1 MNSSTAETRLIVNGK
16 SAGRSDLRSAITD
29 LRTNGIA
36 LDVRSTFEAGDVH
49 RLIDEAIHEGV
60 GRLVIGGGD
69 GSVNEAF
76 DALLNHDRN
85 ERPKLGILPLG
96 SANDFATA
104 CMIPQDL
111 YEALSLACYGKT
123 TAIDAIR
130 ANDRTVANIA
140 TAGFGAK
147 ITAETPPELKNFLG
161 GGAYTLMG
169 LVKVLGFKPYPGRII
184 SEKIEIEGKAI
195 IGAVCNGRQAGGG
208 QQLAPKA
215 SLTDGLMDVI
225 LVLDFPATEVNKV
238 IKEVLDP
245 DLNGTFVKRFQT
257 SELEIHAS
265 ESMPCN
271 LDGEPYQA
279 DNIIFSIVEKAIDVV
294 LPLDCPC
301 I

>member
-1 MNSSTAETRLIVNGK
+1 MNSGTAETRLIVNGK
-16 SAGRSDLRSAITD
+16 SAGRADLRSAITD
-29 LRTNGIA
+29 LRSRGIA
-36 LDVRSTFEAGDVH
+36 LDVRSTFEAGDVQ
-49 RLIDEAIHEGV
+49 RLVNEAIAEGV
-60 GRLVIGGGD
+60 GRLLVGGGD

-76 DALLNHDRN
+76 DALLRHDRS
-85 ERPKLGILPLG
+85 ERPELGILPLG

-104 CMIPQDL
+104 CKIPQNL
-111 YEALSLACYGKT
+111 CEALLLACQGKT

-169 LVKVLGFKPYPGRII
+169 LIKALGFKPYSGRIV
-184 SEKIEIEGKAI
+184 SAQIEIEAKAI

-215 SLTDGLMDVI
+215 SLTDGLMDII
-225 LVLDFPATEVNKV
+225 LVLDFPATEVNTV

-245 DLNGTFVKRFQT
+245 DLSGTYVKRFQT
-257 SELEIHAS
+257 AVLEVYSS
-265 ESMPCN
+265 ESIPCN
-271 LDGEPYQA
+271 LDGEPYQG
-279 DNIIFSIVEKAIDVV
+279 DNILFSVVAKAIDVV
-294 LPLDCPC
+294 LPPDCPC

>member
-1 MNSSTAETRLIVNGK
+1 MNSSTAGARLIVNGK
-16 SAGRSDLRSAITD
+16 SASRSDLRSAITN
-29 LRTNGIA
+29 LRDEGIA

-49 RLIDEAIHEGV
+49 RLIAEAIREGV
-60 GRLVIGGGD
+60 RRLLIGGGD

-76 DALLNHDRN
+76 DALLNHDRS
-85 ERPKLGILPLG
+85 ERPELGIVPLG

-111 YEALSLACYGKT
+111 CEALSLACHGKT
-123 TAIDAIR
+123 TAVDAIR

-169 LVKVLGFKPYPGRII
+169 LVKALGFKPYSGRII
-184 SEKIEIEGKAI
+184 SGEMEIEGNAI

-208 QQLAPKA
+208 QQLAPNA
-215 SLTDGLMDVI
+215 SLTDGLMDII

-245 DLNGTFVKRFQT
+245 DLNGTYVKRFQT
-257 SELEIHAS
+257 SEIKIQTG
-265 ESMPCN
+265 ESTPCN

>member
-1 MNSSTAETRLIVNGK
+1 MNSVTAETRLIVNGK
-16 SAGRSDLRSAITD
+16 SAGRSDLRSAITN
-29 LRTNGIA
+29 LRSRDIA
-36 LDVRSTFEAGDVH
+36 LDVRSTFEAGDVQ
-49 RLIDEAIHEGV
+49 RLISEAIHEGV
-60 GRLVIGGGD
+60 KRLIIGGGD

-76 DALLNHDRN
+76 DALLNYDQS
-85 ERPKLGILPLG
+85 ERPELGILPLG

-104 CMIPQDL
+104 CKIPQDL
-111 YEALSLACYGKT
+111 HAALSLACQGKT

-169 LVKVLGFKPYPGRII
+169 LVKALGFKPYSGRIV
-184 SEKIEIEGKAI
+184 SAEIEIEGKAI

-208 QQLAPKA
+208 QQLAPRA
-215 SLTDGLMDVI
+215 SLTDGLMDIV
-225 LVLDFPATEVNKV
+225 LVLDFPATEINTV

-245 DLNGTFVKRFQT
+245 GLSSKFVKRFQT
-257 SELEIHAS
+257 AVLEVHS
-265 ESMPCN
+265 SQSMPCN

-279 DNIIFSIVEKAIDVV
+279 DRIIFSIVEKAVDVV
-294 LPLDCPC
+294 LPPDCPC

>member
-16 SAGRSDLRSAITD
+16 SAGRADLRSAITD
-29 LRTNGIA
+29 LRSMDIA
-36 LDVRSTFEAGDVH
+36 LDVRSTFEAGDVQ
-49 RLIDEAIHEGV
+49 RLVDEAIAEGV
-60 GRLVIGGGD
+60 GRLLIGGGD

-76 DALLNHDRN
+76 DALLRHERA
-85 ERPKLGILPLG
+85 ERPELGILPLG

-104 CMIPQDL
+104 CKIPQNL
-111 YEALSLACYGKT
+111 YQALLLACQGMT

-169 LVKVLGFKPYPGRII
+169 LVKALGFKPYSGRIV
-184 SEKIEIEGKAI
+184 SAQFEIEGKAI

-215 SLTDGLMDVI
+215 SLTDGLMDIV
-225 LVLDFPATEVNKV
+225 LVLDFPATEVNTV

-257 SELEIHAS
+257 AVLEVHSS
-265 ESMPCN
+265 ESIPCN
-271 LDGEPYQA
+271 LDGEPYQG
-279 DNIIFSIVEKAIDVV
+279 DNILFSVVENAIDVV
-294 LPLDCPC
+294 LPPDCPC